1 MVGGSDGCINLQD
14 VDNKGLGSCVRR
26 SGVVGVYEANCHRV
40 SLADFIVIAAEAAM
54 GRTATSAKAGANDD
68 YYAKGTLA
76 RTFRDNFRAGRE
88 TAEACDSNKDRM
100 PDPEDSCLGERG
112 VNAVFKM
119 NVFRN

>member
-1 MVGGSDGCINLQD
+1 MVGGSDGCINLED
-14 VDNKGLGSCVRR
+14 VDNKGLGSCVRK
-26 SGVVGVYEANCHRV
+26 SGVVRVYQENCHRV

-54 GRTATSAKAGANDD
+54 GRTATSAKADGD
-68 YYAKGTLA
+68 YYAEGTLA

-88 TAEACDSNKDRM
+88 TTEACESNKDRM